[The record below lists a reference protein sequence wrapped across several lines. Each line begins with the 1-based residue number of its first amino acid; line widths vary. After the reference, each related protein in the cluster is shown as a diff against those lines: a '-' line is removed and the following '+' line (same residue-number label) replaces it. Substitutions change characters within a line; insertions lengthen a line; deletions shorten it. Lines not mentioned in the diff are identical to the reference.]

1 MMQIVWRPKSVA
13 DRDRIFDRIAKA
25 NPAAAL
31 ALDEVF
37 ETKVNTAAANPGL
50 YKPGRVKGTREIV
63 AHPNYIIVYREL
75 EKKQTLEVV
84 RVLHAAQQWPTP

>member
-1 MMQIVWRPKSVA
+1 MMQIVWRPRSVT
-13 DRDRIFDRIAKA
+13 DRGKVFNFIAKN

-31 ALDEVF
+31 ALDAVF
-37 ETKVNTAAANPGL
+37 EAKVNTAAANPKL

-75 EKKQTLEVV
+75 GAHTLEVV
-84 RVLHAAQQWPTP
+84 RVLHAAQQWPTR